1 MKKINILLAMAFSLG
16 LAGCYDLDKMPEGV
30 LSTSNPFQ
38 SVGEIRNYIDRY
50 YESGLMHQDF
60 MAGGGAGIAG
70 QDYDSDNMTGPT
82 ADTRLMGQ
90 ISLSNAGKISNYTYV
105 RDINYLLNNIEN
117 CPEKG
122 STEFNQLKGE
132 ALYFR
137 AWYYYRMLINF
148 GELTWLDKPLEP
160 NIEVM
165 MLPRDSRT
173 FIVDKILEDLGNARD
188 LMAEQNNSST
198 MRLHRDVA
206 RALISEVALFEATWE
221 RYHYAK
227 EKDKPEKFYDY
238 TLDESELNNKIDE
251 YLQTAITACQQV
263 EARGVWN
270 IYTSAGA
277 ESYRKLFDTPDL
289 STNPEILW
297 FKMYDGD
304 KVGNSVTR
312 YLNTGG
318 GNIGICASLVDDYL
332 SKEGK
337 PLFGDELLKLK
348 KNYPDELNPEK
359 RDPRLAQTV
368 AFPGQRMQPERNA
381 AAYRLTWPALAGD
394 GTAFGTNLTGYVML
408 KHIEIDSEGDYITEY
423 KGTTP
428 AIQFRYADILL
439 NHAEALAEQNGDA
452 NAAEIKKVL
461 QPLRDRASMPG
472 VDFDREYNTD
482 PSYPFKDLNKYVQ
495 AVRRERRVETAL
507 EGKRLKDIFR
517 WAAAEEL
524 IIGKRPM
531 GALFIGSNLSGQSV
545 YDGKLIYDQPKDN
558 NLYLTGNKGD
568 AIRYILPVQPSSMP
582 QGWQFKPN
590 RDYLQ
595 PINQDMLNL
604 LDGKWKQNPGW

>member
-1 MKKINILLAMAFSLG
+1 MKKINILLAVAFSFG

-30 LSTSNPFQ
+30 LSTANPFQ
-38 SVGEIRNYIDRY
+38 SVGEIRNYVDRY
-50 YESGLMHQDF
+50 YESGLMEQGF
-60 MAGGGAGIAG
+60 MAGGGGGIAG
-70 QDYDSDNMTGPT
+70 QDYDSDNMTSMT

-90 ISLSNAGKISNYTYV
+90 TSLSNAVAIQNYTYV
-105 RDINYLLNNIEN
+105 RDINYLLNNIES

-122 STEFNQLKGE
+122 SAEYNQLKGE

-137 AWYYYRMLINF
+137 AWYYYRMLINY
-148 GELTWLDKPLEP
+148 GELAWVDKPLEP
-160 NIEVM
+160 NMEVM
-165 MLPRDSRT
+165 MLPRESRT

-188 LMAEQNNSST
+188 LMGEQGNSAS

-227 EKDKPEKFYDY
+227 EKSKSEKFYDY
-238 TLDESELNNKIDE
+238 TLSESELNAKIE
-251 YLQTAITACQQV
+251 SYLEIAITACQQV
-263 EARGVWN
+263 ESRNVWK
-270 IYTSAGA
+270 IYNTGDIQND
-277 ESYRKLFDTPDL
+277 YRKLFDTQDL
-289 STNPEILW
+289 TTNPEILW

-332 SKEGK
+332 SKDGR
-337 PLFGDELLKLK
+337 PLYGEELLDLK
-348 KNYPDELNPEK
+348 NNYPDELNPEK
-359 RDPRLAQTV
+359 RDPRLSQTV
-368 AFPGQRMQPERNA
+368 AFPGQRMKPERDANP
-381 AAYRLTWPALAGD
+381 YIFQWPSLAGD

-408 KHIEIDSEGDYITEY
+408 KHVQIDCEGDYISEY

-439 NHAEALAEQNGDA
+439 NHAEALAEQNGSA
-452 NAAEIKKVL
+452 NANEIIRVL
-461 QPLRDRASMPG
+461 QPLRDRAGMPA

-482 PSYPFKDLNKYVQ
+482 ASYPFKDLDKYVQ
-495 AVRRERRVETAL
+495 VVRRERRVETAL
-507 EGKRLKDIFR
+507 EGKRFKDILR

-524 IIGKRPM
+524 IIGKSPT
-531 GALFIGSNLSGQSV
+531 GALFIGSNLPQHYGNEL
-545 YDGKLIYDQPKDN
+545 KYDQASDN
-558 NLYLTGNKGD
+558 NLFLTGNKGD
-568 AIRYILPVQPSSMP
+568 ALRYILPVPPSSMP

-595 PINQDMLNL
+595 PIQERMLNL
-604 LDGKWKQNPGW
+604 MDGLWKQNPGW